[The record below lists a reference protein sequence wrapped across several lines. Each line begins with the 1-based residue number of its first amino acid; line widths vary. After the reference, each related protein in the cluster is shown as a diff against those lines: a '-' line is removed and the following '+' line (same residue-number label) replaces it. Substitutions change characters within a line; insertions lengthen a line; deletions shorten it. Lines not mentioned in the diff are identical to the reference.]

1 MAAMHEENMQKRAR
15 EVYELTVQ
23 IGALKEENSQVMRE
37 VEEVRIEYEE
47 RLGAQQARHQNE
59 Y

>member
-1 MAAMHEENMQKRAR
+1 MHEENMQKRAR